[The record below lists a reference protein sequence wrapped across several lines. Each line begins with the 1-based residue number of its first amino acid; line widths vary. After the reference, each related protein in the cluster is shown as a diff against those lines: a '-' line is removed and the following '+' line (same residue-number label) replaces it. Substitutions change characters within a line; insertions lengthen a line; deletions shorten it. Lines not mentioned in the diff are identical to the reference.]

1 MEALFSAE
9 NPAFLSENAAETE
22 RKRNHFLLTELLKRI
37 PDGEG
42 YGLTESEREDC
53 CTLLLSE
60 NEESFYLE
68 FYEKC
73 VLGRMVTE
81 RFDRRLFFTYDERYR
96 LVNYAKMF
104 LNRKKAQ
111 GYMFG
116 GTFNPM
122 TAAHLGVMKK
132 AAELP
137 ESFVAVVPTCD
148 EYLAGYKRL
157 DSSERI
163 SEGSRY
169 AILTAATALLPNVII
184 DDIEL
189 ATRTS
194 YTSTYRT
201 LYGLSEKYGQPFR
214 YIIGSDD
221 VKTLAVW
228 FMPEKILGDYG
239 LLVMKRTETE
249 EELRKE
255 ISESP
260 LLSGYPEQIRFL
272 QTDPAFSE
280 YSGTALREL
289 LRNGDRNKV
298 KKYMGEE
305 AFSELE
311 EQAKDSCDELLA
323 AYRKGQD
330 HE

>member
-1 MEALFSAE
+1 METLFSAE

-37 PDGEG
+37 PDGEE
-42 YGLTESEREDC
+42 YRLAESERKDC

-60 NEESFYLE
+60 HEESFYLE

-104 LNRKKAQ
+104 LNRKKEQ

-122 TAAHLGVMKK
+122 TGAHLAVIKK
-132 AAELP
+132 AAALP
-137 ESFVAVVPTCD
+137 DCVIAVVPTCD
-148 EYLAGYKRL
+148 DYLACYKHL
-157 DSSERI
+157 DSANRI
-163 SEGSRY
+163 SETTRY
-169 AILTAATALLPNVII
+169 AILTAATALLPNVIV

-189 ATRTS
+189 STRTA
-194 YTSTYRT
+194 YTSTFRT
-201 LYGLSEKYGQPFR
+201 LFGLTEKYGLPFR
-214 YIIGSDD
+214 YMIGSDD

-228 FMPEKILGDYG
+228 FMPERILGDYG
-239 LLVMKRTETE
+239 LLVMQRTETQG
-249 EELRKE
+249 ELREE
-255 ISESP
+255 IRRSP
-260 LLSGYPEQIRFL
+260 LLSRYQERIDFL
-272 QTDPAFSE
+272 RTDPAFSE
-280 YSGTALREL
+280 YSGTGLREM
-289 LRNGDRNKV
+289 LRAGDREGV

-311 EQAKDSCDELLA
+311 EQAETSRDEILA
-323 AYRKGQD
+323 AYRKGQNA
-330 HE
+330 